1 VSVPEERKESEDTEA
16 VRYQTGKNP
25 KRQIVGLHNRDAGE
39 QFENI
44 IKAACDFYR
53 DNGIAEIDK
62 TPEPMRALYPME
74 NGKFVACFTK
84 RAQPDF
90 KGCLDGGR
98 CVCFEAK
105 HTEQDRIKSEAV
117 TEEQENVLDRYSA
130 RSAEC
135 FVVVSFGFFSFYRIP
150 WGVWKNMKRIYGRKY
165 LTPQDA
171 TQYKIKF
178 KCGILDF
185 LGKAELRQEVE
196 KTRGINANKGA
207 T

>member
-1 VSVPEERKESEDTEA
+1 M
-16 VRYQTGKNP
+16 RYKAGKSP
-25 KRQIVGLHNRDAGE
+25 QRQIIGLHNHDAGE

-90 KGCLDGGR
+90 KGCLNSGR

-105 HTEQDRIKSEAV
+105 HTEQGEIKQSVV
-117 TEEQENVLDRYSA
+117 TEEQTRVLDSYNTMR
-130 RSAEC
+130 AEC
-135 FVVVSFGFFSFYRIP
+135 FVVVSFGFFAFYKIP
-150 WGVWKNMKRIYGRKY
+150 WGVWKNMKQIYGRKY
-165 LTPQDA
+165 LTPQDVV
-171 TQYKIKF
+171 QYKIIF
-178 KCGILDF
+178 KYGVLDF
-185 LGKAELRQEVE
+185 LRKAELRLPVG
-196 KTRGINANKGA
+196 KVGDANEI
-207 T
+207 